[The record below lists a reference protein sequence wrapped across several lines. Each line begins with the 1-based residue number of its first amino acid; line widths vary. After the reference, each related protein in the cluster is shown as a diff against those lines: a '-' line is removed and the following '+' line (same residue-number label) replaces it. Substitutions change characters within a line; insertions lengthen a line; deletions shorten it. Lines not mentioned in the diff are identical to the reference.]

1 VAVPTKDE
9 DWVQYLSVRHDAEL
23 PELEALNAYY
33 EGTQPLAY
41 MHPDVMR
48 EVGESIKPVI
58 IGWPQLVV
66 DSIEERLDVEGFRLP
81 GEEAED
87 TELWRVW
94 QANDMDEQSQLASVD
109 SLVMKRSYITVGTDA
124 DDDAT
129 PLLAAESPL
138 EMYADVDPRTR
149 KLRAALRRV
158 IDDGS
163 YAREPERSA
172 TLYLPDAT
180 VWYGRKDGA
189 WAESGRDDHRLGMPP
204 VVSLI
209 NRGRLSSNRTQT
221 NSARS
226 RYGRSELSPIIP
238 LSDAANKI
246 ATDMML
252 ALDFEALPIH
262 GFFGISPEDLVDKQG
277 NQLTPMQALFR
288 RFLTIPVGTEEGAKE
303 FSFAGA
309 AMGGFHDSLDRLA
322 QMVASLAGLP
332 PHYLGF
338 TTDNP
343 ASADAIR
350 SAESRLV
357 KRAERKQRPWGGA
370 YEQMCRIV
378 KRFQEKDWDP
388 KYKQL
393 ETRWRDPS
401 TPTVAQKADAAVK
414 LYTTS
419 PEPLVDLRQTRETLG
434 LTNAQIL
441 RMERASEEAA
451 KLAAERDPLGVIARG
466 LPPGQ
471 QPEVFSAVGA

>member
-1 VAVPTKDE
+1 MAVPTTDDE
-9 DWVQYLSVRHDAEL
+9 WVQYLSIRHEAEL
-23 PELEALNAYY
+23 PELEELNSYY
-33 EGTQPLAY
+33 EGTQQLAY
-41 MHPDVMR
+41 MHPEVMK
-48 EVGESIKPVI
+48 EVGDNIKPVI

-66 DSIEERLDVEGFRLP
+66 DAVEERLDVEGFRLP
-81 GEEAED
+81 DEENED
-87 TELWRVW
+87 EGLWKVW

-109 SLVMKRSYITVGTDA
+109 SLVMKRAYITVGTDE
-124 DDDAT
+124 DDADT
-129 PLLAAESPL
+129 PILAAESPL

-172 TLYLPDAT
+172 TLYLPNET

-189 WAESGRDDHRLGMPP
+189 WAEEDRDRHNLGTPP
-204 VVSLI
+204 VVALV
-209 NRGRLSSNRTQT
+209 NRGRLSSNRSQL

-226 RYGRSELSPIIP
+226 RYGRSELSQIIP
-238 LSDAANKI
+238 LSNAANKI

-252 ALDFEALPIH
+252 ALDFAALPVH
-262 GFFGISPEDLVDKQG
+262 GFFGIGPEDLQDQQG
-277 NQLTPMQALFR
+277 NKLTAMQALFR
-288 RFLTIPVGTEEGAKE
+288 RFLTIPVGAEEGAKE
-303 FSFAGA
+303 FTFPGA
-309 AMGGFHDSLDRLA
+309 AMGGFHDSIDRLA

-378 KRFQEKDWDP
+378 RRFQEGDWDP
-388 KYKQL
+388 KLKQL

-419 PEPLVDLRQTRETLG
+419 PKPIVNLRQTRETIG
-434 LTNAQIL
+434 LTNAQIS
-441 RMERASEEAA
+441 RMEKEDDADAA
-451 KLAAERDPLGVIARG
+451 KAAALDPLGVIARNI
-466 LPPGQ
+466 PT
-471 QPEVFSAVGA
+471 QPEFSDADGA